1 MNEELKAIIITII
14 ISLFILFGAG
24 VVAVVMLLGLMELF
38 EGSVFLG
45 LFLLGIGIGLFD
57 FLSYLFDI
65 EPL

>member
-1 MNEELKAIIITII
+1 MNEGLKAVI
-14 ISLFILFGAG
+14 ISLLILFGAG